1 MSILKPH
8 QPVKEYTVEDYI
20 QAKTGRPPKRAA
32 PGTKVTLTIKITA
45 DTKNAMIDQASA
57 YDLTVTE
64 YITNLVERDGT

>member
-1 MSILKPH
+1 MLLLPA
-8 QPVKEYTVEDYI
+8 PLVKKSLDNYI

-45 DTKNAMIDQASA
+45 DIKNAMIDQAAA

>member
-1 MSILKPH
+1 M
-8 QPVKEYTVEDYI
+8 EDYI